1 MLLYHETTTLQYQG
15 AQSLQVGHLTSTEEH
30 LAATKAILVTILHK
44 KQVLTKH
51 LYVWLYQRML
61 ELLAV
66 VLQITTVIIWD
77 WETPEKL
84 FQVMA
89 AERISKPWNVVGH
102 LSTALS

>member
-1 MLLYHETTTLQYQG
+1 MLLYHETTTLQYQR
-15 AQSLQVGHLTSTEEH
+15 AQSLEVGHLTSTEEH

-77 WETPEKL
+77 WETPEEL
-84 FQVMA
+84 FEVMA
-89 AERISKPWNVVGH
+89 AERIPKPWNVVQQP
-102 LSTALS
+102 